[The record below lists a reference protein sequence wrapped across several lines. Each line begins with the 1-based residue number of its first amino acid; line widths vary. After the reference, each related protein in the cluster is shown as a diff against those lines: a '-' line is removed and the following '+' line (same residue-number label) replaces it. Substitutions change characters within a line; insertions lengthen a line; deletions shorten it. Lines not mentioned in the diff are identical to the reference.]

1 MSEIKL
7 SGTTVLSENA
17 GVVSLASHT
26 TQVSNVSGTAGNINF
41 TTPNA
46 ANVFTVKTV
55 DAAITDSQTSTA
67 PDVSDSNSGQL
78 AIYNGNT
85 KLWGITEHGFTQN
98 PNVPAFHAFYKTT
111 TATADLALLGTP
123 LIFNYTFLN
132 NQNCYS
138 TSTGYFT
145 SPINGIYHFVFFG
158 IKGSTT
164 TDEGRVSYLINGS
177 PSAGYGYVYPQAR
190 GEIDHSFTQMVA
202 AMTVYLNAGDNVRLD
217 SAEGGLYAS
226 GSEGNGN
233 NPNWMG
239 YLIG

>member
-1 MSEIKL
+1 MSGVLKL
-7 SGTTVLSENA
+7 GSTTLGTENNGKIDLTNVGESEFSSTN
-17 GVVSLASHT
+17 HT
-26 TQVSNVSGTAGNINF
+26 W
-41 TTPNA
+41 
-46 ANVFTVKTV
+46 TVK
-55 DAAITDSQTSTA
+55 AIDEAIVGATYSTKNDS
-67 PDVSDSNSGQL
+67 DSGQL
-78 AIYNGNT
+78 AIYNGAT

-98 PNVPAFHAFYKTT
+98 PNVPAFHAFYNNNTSKSNS
-111 TATADLALLGTP
+111 ALLGTP

-164 TDEGRVSYLINGS
+164 SDEGRVTYLINGS
-177 PSAGYGYVYPQAR
+177 PNAGAGYVYPQAR
-190 GEIDHSFTQMVA
+190 GEIDHSYTQMVA

-217 SAEGGLYAS
+217 SVEGGLYAS